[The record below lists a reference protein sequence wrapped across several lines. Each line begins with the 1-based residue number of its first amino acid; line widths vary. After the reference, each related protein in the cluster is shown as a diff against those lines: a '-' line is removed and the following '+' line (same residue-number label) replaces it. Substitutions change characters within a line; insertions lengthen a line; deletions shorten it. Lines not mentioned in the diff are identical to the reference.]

1 MSPYV
6 DTLCRSGRDRGCRA
20 VGELR
25 LSQRRKDQCATP
37 PLCQGL
43 RHRRGQGGPIVHIVQ
58 LILAGCCLTSRMKVY
73 FSGSAH
79 LDGSYDNTSR
89 GSLSR
94 PLQPLPVPLSPER
107 SF

>member
-25 LSQRRKDQCATP
+25 LSQRRKGSYATP

-43 RHRRGQGGPIVHIVQ
+43 RHHRGQGGPIIHVVQ
-58 LILAGCCLTSRMKVY
+58 LTLPNCCLTSRMKVH

-79 LDGSYDNTSR
+79 LDGSYGNTSR
-89 GSLSR
+89 GSPSR
-94 PLQPLPVPLSPER
+94 PLQPLPVPPSPER